1 MHSGTVALLRSLSA
15 RQAADRLA
23 AGTAYAVDNDFV
35 LVDALGQ
42 PIRPEAY
49 SDRFARLCRTAN
61 VPVIRLHDVRHS
73 VALMLHRAGQA
84 PADAAALLGHSVTVH
99 LETYVPRTALGAQT
113 AATAL
118 GEVLAAAR

>member
-1 MHSGTVALLRSLSA
+1 M
-15 RQAADRLA
+15 
-23 AGTAYAVDNDFV
+23 AYAVDNDFV

-42 PIRPEAY
+42 PIRPEAF
-49 SDRFARLCRTAN
+49 SDRFPRLYRSAN
-61 VPVIRLHDVRHS
+61 VPIIRMHDVRHS

-113 AATAL
+113 AASAL